1 MSAKRLAAGD
11 YKYSVSDEALQS
23 ISLKTGTSVRR
34 MQPNRTSIIVVV
46 VQTGVLN
53 VDDIDDST
61 VFSKDDMG
69 SEDLDPGRIVCLFPF
84 ESFLQSHGRVYIK

>member
-1 MSAKRLAAGD
+1 MSAKRFAAGD
-11 YKYSVSDEALQS
+11 YKYSVSNKAFQS
-23 ISLKTGTSVRR
+23 VSLKMDTSVRR
-34 MQPNRTSIIVVV
+34 TKPNRTSIIVVV

-69 SEDLDPGRIVCLFPF
+69 SEDLDPGRTVCLFPF